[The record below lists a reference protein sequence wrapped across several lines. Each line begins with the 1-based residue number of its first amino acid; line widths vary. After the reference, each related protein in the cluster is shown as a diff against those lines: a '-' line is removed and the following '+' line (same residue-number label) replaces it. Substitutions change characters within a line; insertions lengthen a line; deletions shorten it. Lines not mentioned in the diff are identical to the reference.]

1 MGNRRRFVGVLGVIR
16 GRGKGSGGESRGVA
30 VYLDHGGGRVSPD
43 LLDTFRRARQAYA
56 LVNEPPPTPS
66 RGAPQCSAVDHDARD
81 ARSSDG
87 FALEAFSGAAEQFLA
102 LTGWLAGEQARGLEH
117 AQLEARLEADGR
129 ELIRALLQDHLDLR
143 AGSERRLE
151 LVVGA
156 ERGAPCERRAC
167 ASASARDGVRRG
179 RGQAARV
186 SRARR

>member
-1 MGNRRRFVGVLGVIR
+1 MREV
-16 GRGKGSGGESRGVA
+16 SGGVGGEGRGVA
-30 VYLDHGGGRVSPD
+30 VKRSSLVVRVSPD
-43 LLDTFRRARQAYA
+43 LLDAFRRAGHAYVPVSE
-56 LVNEPPPTPS
+56 LPSTPS
-66 RGAPQCSAVDHDARD
+66 HGPDRRAAPGGDGVLSGPGAPEGFS
-81 ARSSDG
+81 RSG
-87 FALEAFSGAAEQFLA
+87 ELVCALA
-102 LTGWLAGEQARGLEH
+102 GWLSGEQARGLEH

-186 SRARR
+186 SHARR

>member
-1 MGNRRRFVGVLGVIR
+1 MRGARVPRSSRRFPPGRRAGHAYAPVSELPFTPSHGPDLRAAPGGDGVL
-16 GRGKGSGGESRGVA
+16 SG
-30 VYLDHGGGRVSPD
+30 P
-43 LLDTFRRARQAYA
+43 
-56 LVNEPPPTPS
+56 
-66 RGAPQCSAVDHDARD
+66 GAPEGFS
-81 ARSSDG
+81 RSG
-87 FALEAFSGAAEQFLA
+87 ELVCALA
-102 LTGWLAGEQARGLEH
+102 GWVCGEQARGLEH

-143 AGSERRLE
+143 AGSERRFE